1 MVLTCRSPCI
11 KRLSMHLKH
20 RVNRDSLR
28 ALPAAQMQRSHALL
42 ARRTSRACTS
52 AQRTRLRRQA
62 LAGMRTRL
70 RRGHAWHVTWV

>member
-1 MVLTCRSPCI
+1 
-11 KRLSMHLKH
+11 MHLKH

-28 ALPAAQMQRSHALL
+28 ALPAARTQRSHALL
-42 ARRTSRACTS
+42 ARRTARACTG